1 MLLCALGAET
11 ATVRAA
17 ETREAPEAQVA
28 RSARQFLLAEAKRNG
43 LANVTV
49 EVTVANSRRE
59 LPPCREPLTVSPAD
73 TRYLTRMRFAARCA
87 SDGWQREFVVRA
99 DFSADVVVAATAIP
113 ANRAISAADVMV
125 ERRAIAATPDA
136 LSDPAA
142 VAGHS
147 SQRPLRAG
155 QIVQKNWLAEPILF
169 KRGAPVRIIAR
180 SGPINISTDGEA
192 LEAGRLNE
200 VVQVRN
206 VATGKVIRARVI
218 DSAAVEPV
226 DIPTPSYST
235 D

>member
-1 MLLCALGAET
+1 MMMLLCTLGAAT
-11 ATVRAA
+11 AHAA
-17 ETREAPEAQVA
+17 ETPEAQVA
-28 RSARQFLLAEAKRNG
+28 RAARQFLLADAKRNG
-43 LANVTV
+43 LANATI
-49 EVTVANSRRE
+49 EVTVANQNRA

-73 TRYLTRMRFAARCA
+73 TRYPTRMRFAANCT
-87 SDGWQREFVVRA
+87 SDGWQRDFVVRA
-99 DFSADVVVAATAIP
+99 DISADVVVAATAIP
-113 ANRAISAADVMV
+113 ANRMITAADLIL
-125 ERRAIAATPDA
+125 EKRTISTTPDA

-142 VAGHS
+142 VADRS

-155 QIVQKNWLAEPILF
+155 QIVQKNWLAAPILF

-180 SGPINISTDGEA
+180 SGPIDVSTDGEA

-218 DSAAVEPV
+218 DSAAVAPV